1 RTIELETAHEQLR
14 QSQKMEAIGQLTGGV
29 AHDFNNVL
37 QVIAGNL
44 QSLQAS
50 VGNDPRAPRRLDTA
64 SFATDRGGKLASH
77 LLALARPQ
85 PLQPLP
91 TNLGRVLRGMDDLL
105 RRSLGESVQIE
116 TVVAGGLWNTLVD
129 PNQLENVILNLAI
142 NARDAMKGDGKLT
155 LELGNATL
163 DDQYASG
170 QIDVVAGQYVML
182 AISDTGSGMLQ
193 SVIDSAFEPFSTTK
207 REGEGTGLG
216 LSMAYG
222 FVKQSNGHIK
232 IYSEVGNGTTI
243 RIYLP
248 HSFQREMEMTESEPE
263 QIEGGTETILVVEDD
278 EAVRATAVDILSGL
292 GYRIITACDGENALQ
307 KLAEASHID
316 LLFTDVVMPGSL
328 RSPELA
334 KKAKEIFPDIDVLF
348 TSGYTQNAIVHGGR
362 LDPGVLLISKPY
374 RKEELA
380 RKIRSILNSK
390 PNPKGIVPQPELALV
405 AHADNK
411 TMAHPDVEIVPPA
424 PGSLDI
430 LVVEDDPD
438 AQMLVCGL
446 LDLLGH
452 RAHGVLSAEEA
463 IATLSGAR
471 FDVLFTDI
479 TLPGMSG
486 VQLARHVVEQSPDTK
501 IIFSSGYGA
510 VSPDDFNGASVCLPK
525 PYDFDALQQV
535 LTNLVASTSVR

>member
-1 RTIELETAHEQLR
+1 
-14 QSQKMEAIGQLTGGV
+14 M
-29 AHDFNNVL
+29 F
-37 QVIAGNL
+37 
-44 QSLQAS
+44 
-50 VGNDPRAPRRLDTA
+50 RR
-64 SFATDRGGKLASH
+64 
-77 LLALARPQ
+77 P
-85 PLQPLP
+85 
-91 TNLGRVLRGMDDLL
+91 
-105 RRSLGESVQIE
+105 
-116 TVVAGGLWNTLVD
+116 D

-182 AISDTGSGMLQ
+182 AISDTGSGMRQ
-193 SVIDSAFEPFSTTK
+193 SVINRAFEPFSTTK

-243 RIYLP
+243 RIYLR
-248 HSFQREMEMTESEPE
+248 HSFQREIEMTESEPE
-263 QIEGGTETILVVEDD
+263 QIEGGTETIVVVEDD

-307 KLAEASHID
+307 KLAEAGYID

-328 RSPELA
+328 KSPELA
-334 KKAKEIFPDIDVLF
+334 KKAKEMFPDIDVLF

-362 LDPGVLLISKPY
+362 LDPSLLLISKPY

-380 RKIRSILNSK
+380 RKIRCILNSK
-390 PNPKGIVPQPELALV
+390 PNSKGFVPQPKLALV
-405 AHADNK
+405 
-411 TMAHPDVEIVPPA
+411 AHPDVEIMAHPDVGIVPPA
-424 PGSLDI
+424 PALGSLDI

-438 AQMLVCGL
+438 SQTLVCEL

-486 VQLARHVVEQSPDTK
+486 VQLARHVVEQSPETK

-510 VSPDDFNGASVCLPK
+510 VSPDDFKGASVCLPK

-535 LTNLVASTSVR
+535 LTGLAASTSVR